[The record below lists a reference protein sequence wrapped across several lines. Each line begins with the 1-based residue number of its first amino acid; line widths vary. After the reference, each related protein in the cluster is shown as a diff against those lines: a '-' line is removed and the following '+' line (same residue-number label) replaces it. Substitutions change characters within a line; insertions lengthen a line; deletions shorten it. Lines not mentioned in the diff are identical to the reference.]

1 MERHSVAE
9 QENVICV
16 GVNYSAI
23 NLYTKFNPHKISSNA
38 NKMIGTLKLLG
49 KSNVQGQEHS
59 EKKRVKGKL
68 AL

>member
-1 MERHSVAE
+1 MSITL
-9 QENVICV
+9 Q
-16 GVNYSAI
+16 
-23 NLYTKFNPHKISSNA
+23 LTYTQNSTPIKSLGNA